1 MTKITTKQKI
11 YRAFMLIG
19 GILIFLA
26 GFYAIFK
33 NDEITSDIVI
43 KNFIF
48 FLTGVALIYSGLKWT
63 GKKKS

>member
-1 MTKITTKQKI
+1 MTKITIKQKI
-11 YRAFMLIG
+11 YRMFMLLG

-26 GFYAIFK
+26 GFYTIFK

-43 KNFIF
+43 NNFIF
-48 FLTGVALIYSGLKWT
+48 FIAGAALIYSGLKWT

>member
-1 MTKITTKQKI
+1 MPKLTVKQKI

-19 GILIFLA
+19 GILISLA

-43 KNFIF
+43 NNFIF
-48 FLTGVALIYSGLKWT
+48 FLAGAALIYSGLKWT
-63 GKKKS
+63 GKKS